1 MLHPDG
7 LSDAVIMKLLL
18 EKNQPLE
25 ITKIRAGRSKPG
37 LKAQHLT
44 GLQLVAQICDGHLH
58 GGELNS
64 TAIKLLPGAAGTGSS
79 SRGGGAFTGDT
90 KTAGS
95 ICLLLQAALPC
106 ALFAGGPCTL
116 KLKGGTNAEMAPQY
130 DYFEHVFLPIASKFG
145 FTAKPEVEARGYFPR
160 GGGVVKLGVDPVV
173 GKLKAITLT
182 DRGHVTHVK
191 IRAFHAGKVPQKVAT
206 TMAETAEA
214 MISAEF
220 TAAKAKVAIEVE
232 VISEASAIGNGCGLL
247 LVATTTTGCIF
258 GGSALGKP
266 KVKANVTGE
275 KAAKEL
281 LSALQ
286 HGGCVDEWL
295 QDQLIIF
302 MALAEG
308 TSEIKTGS
316 LTLHTKTA
324 ITFATELCGA
334 SFDIIHLPEDGGSL
348 NDVVVRGNGGGS
360 NSNGTSSQ
368 APAYGQAGKEEGR
381 FLIRCKG
388 VGHENI

>member
-1 MLHPDG
+1 MSTRASREEITDLFDRFIRPKPQRTKKRRRERRGSGTSSTAATELRPLGSPSSTAASAASAAAAAAAAAAAVVVPAAAVVVPTAAAAAVHAAAKAKGFFVDG
-7 LSDAVIMKLLL
+7 SRGEGGGQVIRNACAYACILK
-18 EKNQPLE
+18 QPLE

-116 KLKGGTNAEMAPQY
+116 ELKGGTNAEMAPQY

-214 MISAEF
+214 MVRADF
-220 TAAKAKVAIEVE
+220 FK
-232 VISEASAIGNGCGLL
+232 L
-247 LVATTTTGCIF
+247 
-258 GGSALGKP
+258 
-266 KVKANVTGE
+266 
-275 KAAKEL
+275 
-281 LSALQ
+281 
-286 HGGCVDEWL
+286 
-295 QDQLIIF
+295 
-302 MALAEG
+302 
-308 TSEIKTGS
+308 
-316 LTLHTKTA
+316 
-324 ITFATELCGA
+324 
-334 SFDIIHLPEDGGSL
+334 SL
-348 NDVVVRGNGGGS
+348 NLRRTLGACFS
-360 NSNGTSSQ
+360 F
-368 APAYGQAGKEEGR
+368 APA
-381 FLIRCKG
+381 
-388 VGHENI
+388 

>member
-1 MLHPDG
+1 MCGNVRTERDHPIG
-7 LSDAVIMKLLL
+7 V
-18 EKNQPLE
+18 
-25 ITKIRAGRSKPG
+25 
-37 LKAQHLT
+37 
-44 GLQLVAQICDGHLH
+44 
-58 GGELNS
+58 
-64 TAIKLLPGAAGTGSS
+64 SS
-79 SRGGGAFTGDT
+79 S
-90 KTAGS
+90 S
-95 ICLLLQAALPC
+95 C
-106 ALFAGGPCTL
+106 A
-116 KLKGGTNAEMAPQY
+116 
-130 DYFEHVFLPIASKFG
+130 
-145 FTAKPEVEARGYFPR
+145 R
-160 GGGVVKLGVDPVV
+160 
-173 GKLKAITLT
+173 TLT
-182 DRGHVTHVK
+182 MMFRHSDLSVSHLPLPLPLPLPLSLSRACSLSYKAAPLIPSNVCMLTKHVRRCNLLNDVIHNPSK
-191 IRAFHAGKVPQKVAT
+191 
-206 TMAETAEA
+206 
-214 MISAEF
+214 ISAEF